1 MCHIRIGDVFLLEG
15 SHVDRERVNIRDT
28 WNSFKGLMMVTDNR
42 RGGLIDDEAAAVV
55 VQIIN
60 LSKHRQQQQLSGGFI
75 GAVDFVASRIIMEE
89 EEEYNGSGF
98 VSRQEVEVSA
108 AMAQVQKLDCNGCVS
123 WKVETVK

>member
-15 SHVDRERVNIRDT
+15 SHVDRERVNIGDT

-60 LSKHRQQQQLSGGFI
+60 LCKHRQQQQWSGGFI

-89 EEEYNGSGF
+89 EEYNGSGF
-98 VSRQEVEVSA
+98 ISRQEEEVESA
-108 AMAQVQKLDCNGCVS
+108 AMAQVQKLDCNVCV
-123 WKVETVK
+123 